1 MTDPK
6 KIYAKEIL
14 AFFALLAMAVAV
26 AGMAFAG
33 SKSTSSLEF
42 LVVRDSNGKPV
53 RNAEIVLHPVDK
65 NGKQKAEGIELK
77 THEDGKAQIN
87 GIPYGKFRVQV
98 IAPGF
103 RTYGEDFDF
112 QSPNHA
118 ITIKLQKPA
127 DQFTIYK

>member
-1 MTDPK
+1 MK
-6 KIYAKEIL
+6 SL
-14 AFFALLAMAVAV
+14 RAFAVALV
-26 AGMAFAG
+26 LLSGIAFAG
-33 SKSTSSLEF
+33 DKSTSVEF
-42 LVVRDSNGKPV
+42 LVVKDSNGKPV

-65 NGKQKAEGIELK
+65 HGKQKSEGIELK

-118 ITIKLQKPA
+118 ITIKLQKPV
-127 DQFTIYK
+127 DQVTIYK